1 MAEIKWIKLTVNM
14 FDDEKI
20 RLIQAMPEADAIIII
35 WIRLL
40 TLAGKT
46 NSNGQIYIT
55 ENMPYNE
62 EMLATLFN
70 KPVNTIRLAI
80 ETLRNFGMIDVFNN
94 GILIV
99 NNWEKHQNVDG
110 MEKIREKERIRKQK
124 QRQRQKMLKLP
135 MSQDSHGTVTG
146 RHAIDID
153 IDIEGDIDIKNMSGE
168 TDILP
173 YKEIIDHLN
182 SRAKTKYRHTTE
194 KTKKLIKARFR
205 EGFTLGDFKTVIDI
219 KTLQWLNDPKMSTYL
234 RPETLFGTK
243 FESYLNE
250 KPLNNNQ
257 FVKRQEHSQ
266 SIYKPLN
273 IDYSR
278 GED

>member
-1 MAEIKWIKLTVNM
+1 MPEIKWIKLTVNM

-80 ETLRNFGMIDVFNN
+80 ETLRNFGMIDVFKD

-124 QRQRQKMLKLP
+124 QRQRQKQLELP

-146 RHAIDID
+146 RHATD
-153 IDIEGDIDIKNMSGE
+153 IDIEEDIDIKNMSGK
-168 TDILP
+168 TDNLP

-194 KTKKLIKARFR
+194 KTKKLIKGRFR
-205 EGFTLGDFKTVIDI
+205 EGFTLDDFKTVIDI
-219 KTLQWLNDPKMSTYL
+219 KTSQWINDQKMSTYL

-257 FVKRQEHSQ
+257 FVKQQEPAQ
-266 SIYKPLN
+266 TIYKPLVN
-273 IDYSR
+273 DYSR